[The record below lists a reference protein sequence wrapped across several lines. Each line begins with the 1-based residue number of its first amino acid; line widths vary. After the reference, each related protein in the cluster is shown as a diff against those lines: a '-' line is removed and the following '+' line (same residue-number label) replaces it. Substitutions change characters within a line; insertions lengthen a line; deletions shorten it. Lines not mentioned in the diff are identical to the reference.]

1 VTAGLLT
8 IVLGLSLLPFQ
19 FVRDF
24 QKHISAW
31 IAGLMPVPID
41 LPDPSSYSWKHKAG
55 GTVLGVA
62 AMTAAALIGVK
73 YIQAGLFLLA
83 AGWGACKL
91 YSALYWLF
99 ARKAAAAIN
108 TRVTGTEAFLDT
120 RVSSGP
126 TPPDAPSTA
135 GSPASSQRSLRQPL
149 PVGLE
154 MVTAETLPPV
164 SEESSR
170 KLESI
175 GLRGPS
181 VRRAYRKGILILSAS
196 TVVLAII
203 YWLTGSSPFNFKVPS
218 NPQGWRLP
226 ERMPAFLF
234 VLFLITLVMLSR
246 RGAAWFRGVV
256 VSNLLSAMTGAEVS
270 SPPLAIEEGGASIRP
285 IGLPFLGGLWV
296 LLILTLTPSRYAS
309 LEVPQGLLFAGA
321 SLGVLFGY
329 LYWIWK
335 RTKALEHQYPY
346 QPPFNLLALRVFGS
360 PHLSDFLDLTSS
372 WQWIGTRQMLDGPD
386 TVGHKARD
394 LINYFSGR
402 PGDSIVEDTAKLH
415 EALREFRTKPDR
427 QLRFPVNSMQ
437 CSNASWKEALQ
448 TLLDAADVVVMDLS
462 SLSEK
467 NRGIAYELGK
477 VLDRIALRRIV
488 FLVDDSTDLELLKQI
503 VAHEWEDMSPDSPNR
518 GVGERTLR
526 LYHVGGPLKHT
537 PDESLYDWRR
547 RLRAQIDE
555 KGLVC
560 LLYDAAQPRRNAAA
574 VDAKSDAQSIRWSR
588 VAMPQ
593 WIRFVRNFA
602 FGTLLFL
609 VLLIT
614 TCRLMTGR

>member
-1 VTAGLLT
+1 
-8 IVLGLSLLPFQ
+8 
-19 FVRDF
+19 
-24 QKHISAW
+24 
-31 IAGLMPVPID
+31 
-41 LPDPSSYSWKHKAG
+41 
-55 GTVLGVA
+55 
-62 AMTAAALIGVK
+62 MTA
-73 YIQAGLFLLA
+73 
-83 AGWGACKL
+83 
-91 YSALYWLF
+91 
-99 ARKAAAAIN
+99 
-108 TRVTGTEAFLDT
+108 EA
-120 RVSSGP
+120 
-126 TPPDAPSTA
+126 
-135 GSPASSQRSLRQPL
+135 
-149 PVGLE
+149 
-154 MVTAETLPPV
+154 LPPV

-170 KLESI
+170 TLEAI

-181 VRRAYRKGILILSAS
+181 VRRAYRKGILFLAGS

-203 YWLTGSSPFNFKVPS
+203 YWLTGTSHFNFTDPS

-246 RGAAWFRGVV
+246 RGAAWVRGGVV
-256 VSNLLSAMTGAEVS
+256 STVLSAITGAKVS
-270 SPPLAIEEGGASIRP
+270 SPALNIEEGGASIRP

-296 LLILTLTPSRYAS
+296 LLILMLTPSRYAS
-309 LEVPQGLLFAGA
+309 LEAPQGLLFTGA
-321 SLGVLFGY
+321 SLAVTFGY

-335 RTKALEHQYPY
+335 TTKALERQYPY

-360 PHLSDFLDLTSS
+360 PHLSDFLNLTSS

-402 PGDSIVEDTAKLH
+402 LGDSIVEDSAELH
-415 EALREFRTKPDR
+415 DALREFRTKPDR

-437 CSNASWKEALQ
+437 CSDASWKEALQ
-448 TLLDAADVVVMDLS
+448 SLLDAADVVVMDLS

-477 VLDRIALRRIV
+477 VLDRIALRRIAL
-488 FLVDDSTDLELLKQI
+488 LVDDSTDLELLKDI
-503 VAHEWEDMSPDSPNR
+503 LAHEWEDMAPDSPNR
-518 GVGERTLR
+518 GVTERTLR
-526 LYHVGGPLKHT
+526 LYHVGGPLKRM
-537 PDESLYDWRR
+537 PGESLYDWRR

-555 KGLVC
+555 KRLVC
-560 LLYDAAQPRRNAAA
+560 LLYDAARPRRTAAA

-593 WIRFVRNFA
+593 WIRSVRNFA

-609 VLLIT
+609 VLLISS
-614 TCRLMTGR
+614 CRLMKGTSLTT